1 MKWAILGAGNIANE
15 FARSF
20 QSEKS
25 ELYAVASR
33 SFEKAKVFAEKYKI
47 PVSYGSYEEM
57 LADESITAVYIATP
71 HSHHYEQMKQ
81 CLEAG
86 KHVFCEKVIT
96 TSKNQLDEVLNLA
109 NSKGLYVAEAM
120 TIFHVPLYPKLKK
133 WLSENHVGKLKMIH
147 APFGAQKPTDSPM
160 YFYKMELAGGALF
173 DIGTYALTFVLEFMS
188 SNPTEILTMGNIHES
203 GVDESSVILMRN
215 KEQELATVEL
225 SFGTNLPHIGVIAFE
240 KGYLEIEN
248 YPRASKAVFT
258 FLDGKQV
265 MIEVEDQ
272 TPAFTHEI
280 NHFTDMVLTN
290 GENPTIGRTQNV
302 LKIMDVVRKKW
313 NLVYPFEEMNK

>member
-20 QSEKS
+20 RSEKS

-33 SFEKAKVFAEKYKI
+33 SIEKAKSFAEKHEI

-57 LADESITAVYIATP
+57 LAEKAITTVYIATP
-71 HSHHYEQMKQ
+71 HSHHYEQIKM

-86 KHVFCEKVIT
+86 KHVFCEKVMV
-96 TSKNQLDEVLNLA
+96 TSKAQLDEVIALA
-109 NSKGLYVAEAM
+109 DSKGLYLAEAM

-133 WLSENHVGKLKMIH
+133 WIKENNPGKVKMIH
-147 APFGAQKPTDSPM
+147 APFGAYKPTDSPM
-160 YFYKMELAGGALF
+160 YFYKMDLAGGALF

-188 SNPTEILTMGNIHES
+188 SQPTDILTMGNLHES
-203 GVDESSVILMRN
+203 GVDESSVILLRN

-225 SFGTNLPHIGVIAFE
+225 SFGTNLPHVGVVAFE
-240 KGYLEIEN
+240 KGYLQIQN

-258 FLDGKQV
+258 FLDGEETV
-265 MIEVEDQ
+265 IEVDNQ
-272 TPAFTHEI
+272 THAFTHEI
-280 NHFTDMVLTN
+280 NHFTDMVLSK
-290 GENPTIGRTQNV
+290 GENKTIAKTKQV
-302 LKIMDVVRKKW
+302 LEIMDVVRKEW
-313 NLVYPFEEMNK
+313 GLVYPFE

>member
-20 QSEKS
+20 PSEKS

-33 SFEKAKVFAEKYKI
+33 SLEKAKAFAEKYTI

-57 LADESITAVYIATP
+57 LADESVTAVYIATP
-71 HSHHYEQMKQ
+71 HSHHYGQIKM

-96 TSKNQLDEVLNLA
+96 TSQDQLDEVLALA
-109 NSKGLYVAEAM
+109 GSRGLYVAEAM
-120 TIFHVPLYPKLKK
+120 TIFHVPLYPKLKEWVK
-133 WLSENHVGKLKMIH
+133 ENQVGSLKMIH

-160 YFYKMELAGGALF
+160 YFYKKELAGGALF
-173 DIGTYALTFVLEFMS
+173 DIGTYALTFVLEFLS
-188 SNPTEILTMGNIHES
+188 SQPTEILTMGNIHES
-203 GVDESSVILMRN
+203 GVDESSVILLRN
-215 KEQELATVEL
+215 KEHELATVEL
-225 SFGTNLPHIGVIAFE
+225 SFGTNLPHVGVVAFE

-258 FLDGKQV
+258 FLDGKQTV
-265 MIEVEDQ
+265 IEVDDQ
-272 TPAFTHEI
+272 TSAFTHEI

-290 GENPTIGRTQNV
+290 GENKTIAKTQHV
-302 LKIMDVVRKKW
+302 LEIMDIVRKEW
-313 NLVYPFEEMNK
+313 GLVYPFEESK